1 MVSFVIFSLVLNP
14 SPSSDGQSGGI
25 IDRLARYLYV
35 ECSDVISTDTE
46 YLYALSR
53 LKTEVSRARHIP
65 PSYSCIFV

>member
-1 MVSFVIFSLVLNP
+1 MLSFPWYLIHLPHQTVSL
-14 SPSSDGQSGGI
+14 GGI